1 MRTKAELQA
10 AIRSGRRAAL
20 VINTRSRRGR
30 KYLPMVSERL
40 QSAGY
45 DLVSFLAVERP
56 GQLHTYLDEAIAAG
70 PDLLIAGG
78 GDGTI
83 SQAARHLA
91 HRDIALG
98 LLPLGTTNNFARSLG
113 IPLSARRSVEL
124 VLSGKVADVDLGQIG
139 DLAFANLVSVGMSGQ
154 VAARVPHRLKRVLGR
169 VAYPLTALSRLPW
182 HRPFDAEII
191 VNGNRHSVRT
201 HQLNIANG
209 SSHAGRPIT
218 GDASAD
224 DRLLLV
230 YALGGAR
237 RGHLV
242 AATVRHAVTGNR
254 RSLEEEPFVATEELW
269 LSTDPPLPLDVDGE
283 IVGRTPAH
291 IRVTPNALRVIVAED
306 FVDR

>member
-1 MRTKAELQA
+1 MRSKPALQD
-10 AIRSGRRAAL
+10 AIRTGRRAPL
-20 VINTRSRRGR
+20 VVNARSRRGR
-30 KYLPMVSERL
+30 RYFPMIRERL
-40 QSAGY
+40 EAEGY
-45 DLVSFLAVERP
+45 DLVQCLQVERP
-56 GQLHTYLDEAIAAG
+56 GELPDHIDKAIAAA

-83 SQAARHLA
+83 SLAARHLA

-113 IPLSARRSVEL
+113 IPLSARRALDL
-124 VLSGKVADVDLGQIG
+124 VLTGKVADVDLGQVG
-139 DLAFANLVSVGMSGQ
+139 DLTFANLVSIGMSGQ
-154 VAARVPHRLKRVLGR
+154 VAAHVPHRLKRFLGR
-169 VAYPLTALSRLPW
+169 VAYPLTALRKLPW
-182 HRPFDAEII
+182 HDPFEAEI
-191 VNGNRHSVRT
+191 VAHGTRHTLRT

-242 AATVRHAVTGNR
+242 AATVRHAVSGSR
-254 RSLEEEPFVATEELW
+254 RSLEEEPFLATDEL
-269 LSTDPPLPLDVDGE
+269 TVITEPPLPLDVDGE
-283 IVGRTPAH
+283 IVGQTPAH
-291 IRVTPNALRVIVAED
+291 IRLSANALRVIVGHD
-306 FVDR
+306 FVDL